1 MSNFMK
7 LLEEAE
13 SSSNNLKFK
22 EFKELLKKVYE
33 ISKSYNKVDDEF
45 IRLDLIIDYSKY
57 TPIIE
62 VIFVG
67 GRIENNKTL
76 QKQFSSIMS
85 IFNEHIDKY
94 LTKTKIE
101 KLTIS
106 DYIMNFYDI
115 DLKNKENLNL
125 FSAFRTNFKK
135 RNNSLVKY

>member
-1 MSNFMK
+1 MSKFMK
-7 LLEEAE
+7 LLEEAD
-13 SSSNNLKFK
+13 NTFKIK

-33 ISKSYNKVDDEF
+33 ISNSYNKVDGEF

-57 TPIIE
+57 SPIIE

-76 QKQFSSIMS
+76 QKQFKSIMS
-85 IFNEHIDKY
+85 IFNEYIDKY

-106 DYIMNFYDI
+106 DYVMNFYDI

>member
-7 LLEEAE
+7 LLEEVE
-13 SSSNNLKFK
+13 SSNNNLKFK

-33 ISKSYNKVDDEF
+33 ISKSYNKVDGEF

-85 IFNEHIDKY
+85 IFNEYIDKY

-106 DYIMNFYDI
+106 DYVMNFYDI

>member
-7 LLEEAE
+7 LLEEVE
-13 SSSNNLKFK
+13 SSNNNLK
-22 EFKELLKKVYE
+22 FKELLKKVYE
-33 ISKSYNKVDDEF
+33 ISKSYNKVDGEF

-85 IFNEHIDKY
+85 IFNEYIDKY

-106 DYIMNFYDI
+106 DYVMNFYDI

>member
-7 LLEEAE
+7 LLEEVE
-13 SSSNNLKFK
+13 TSSNNLKFK
-22 EFKELLKKVYE
+22 EFKELLTKVYE
-33 ISKSYNKVDDEF
+33 TSKSYNKVDDEF

-85 IFNEHIDKY
+85 IFNEYIDKY

>member
-13 SSSNNLKFK
+13 SNNNLKFK

-33 ISKSYNKVDDEF
+33 ISNSYNKVDGEF

-85 IFNEHIDKY
+85 IFNEYIDKY

>member
-7 LLEEAE
+7 LLEQAE
-13 SSSNNLKFK
+13 TSSNNLKFK

-33 ISKSYNKVDDEF
+33 ISKSYNKIDGEF

-85 IFNEHIDKY
+85 IFNEYIDKY

-106 DYIMNFYDI
+106 DYVMNFYDI

>member
-13 SSSNNLKFK
+13 SNNNLKFK

-33 ISKSYNKVDDEF
+33 ISNSYNKVDGEF

-85 IFNEHIDKY
+85 IFNEYIDKY

-135 RNNSLVKY
+135 RNNILVKY

>member
-7 LLEEAE
+7 LLEQAE
-13 SSSNNLKFK
+13 TSSNNLKFK

-33 ISKSYNKVDDEF
+33 ISKSYNKIDGEF

-85 IFNEHIDKY
+85 IFNEYIDKY

-106 DYIMNFYDI
+106 DYVMNFYDI
-115 DLKNKENLNL
+115 DLKSKENLNL

>member
-13 SSSNNLKFK
+13 SNNNLKFK

-33 ISKSYNKVDDEF
+33 VSNSYNKVDGEF

-85 IFNEHIDKY
+85 IFNEYIDKY

>member
-1 MSNFMK
+1 MSKFMK
-7 LLEEAE
+7 LLEEIE
-13 SSSNNLKFK
+13 SSNNNLK
-22 EFKELLKKVYE
+22 FKELLKKVYE
-33 ISKSYNKVDDEF
+33 ISKSYNKVDGEF

-76 QKQFSSIMS
+76 QKQFNSIMS
-85 IFNEHIDKY
+85 IFNEYIDKY

-101 KLTIS
+101 KLTAS
-106 DYIMNFYDI
+106 DYVMNFYDI

-135 RNNSLVKY
+135 RNNNLVKY

>member
-7 LLEEAE
+7 LLEEVE

-33 ISKSYNKVDDEF
+33 ISNSYNKVDGEF

-76 QKQFSSIMS
+76 QKQFNSIMS
-85 IFNEHIDKY
+85 IFNEYIDKY

-101 KLTIS
+101 RLTVS
-106 DYIMNFYDI
+106 DYVMNFYDI

>member
-1 MSNFMK
+1 MNNFMK

-13 SSSNNLKFK
+13 TSNNNLKFK
-22 EFKELLKKVYE
+22 ELLKRVYE
-33 ISKSYNKVDDEF
+33 ISKSYNKVDGEF

-57 TPIIE
+57 SPIIE

-76 QKQFSSIMS
+76 QKQFNSIMS
-85 IFNEHIDKY
+85 IFNEYIDKY

-101 KLTIS
+101 RLTVS
-106 DYIMNFYDI
+106 DYVMNFYDI

-135 RNNSLVKY
+135 RNNNLVKY

>member
-7 LLEEAE
+7 LLEEVE
-13 SSSNNLKFK
+13 SSNNNLKFK

-33 ISKSYNKVDDEF
+33 ISKSYNKVDGEF

-85 IFNEHIDKY
+85 IFNEYIDKY

>member
-7 LLEEAE
+7 LLEEAD
-13 SSSNNLKFK
+13 NTFKIK

-33 ISKSYNKVDDEF
+33 ISKSYNKVDGEF

-85 IFNEHIDKY
+85 IFNEYIDKF

-106 DYIMNFYDI
+106 DYVMNFYDI

-125 FSAFRTNFKK
+125 FSAFRTNFIK
-135 RNNSLVKY
+135 RNNNLVKY

>member
-13 SSSNNLKFK
+13 SNNNLKFK

-33 ISKSYNKVDDEF
+33 ISKSYNKVDGEF

-76 QKQFSSIMS
+76 QKQFNSIMS
-85 IFNEHIDKY
+85 IFNEYIDKY

-101 KLTIS
+101 RLTVS
-106 DYIMNFYDI
+106 DYVMNFYDI

>member
-7 LLEEAE
+7 LLEEAD
-13 SSSNNLKFK
+13 NTFKIK

-33 ISKSYNKVDDEF
+33 ISNSYNKVDGEF

-57 TPIIE
+57 SPIIE

-76 QKQFSSIMS
+76 QKQFNSIMS
-85 IFNEHIDKY
+85 IFNEYIDKY

>member
-7 LLEEAE
+7 LLEEVE
-13 SSSNNLKFK
+13 SSNNNLKFK

-33 ISKSYNKVDDEF
+33 ISKSYNKVDGEF

-85 IFNEHIDKY
+85 IFNEYIDKY

-101 KLTIS
+101 RLTIS

>member
-1 MSNFMK
+1 MK
-7 LLEEAE
+7 LLEEAD
-13 SSSNNLKFK
+13 NTFKIK

-33 ISKSYNKVDDEF
+33 ISKSYNKVDGEF

-85 IFNEHIDKY
+85 IF
-94 LTKTKIE
+94 
-101 KLTIS
+101 
-106 DYIMNFYDI
+106 
-115 DLKNKENLNL
+115 
-125 FSAFRTNFKK
+125 
-135 RNNSLVKY
+135 

>member
-1 MSNFMK
+1 MK

-13 SSSNNLKFK
+13 SNNNLKFK

-33 ISKSYNKVDDEF
+33 VSNSYNKVDGEF

-85 IFNEHIDKY
+85 IFNEYIDKY

>member
-1 MSNFMK
+1 M
-7 LLEEAE
+7 
-13 SSSNNLKFK
+13 
-22 EFKELLKKVYE
+22 
-33 ISKSYNKVDDEF
+33 
-45 IRLDLIIDYSKY
+45 IIDYSKY

-85 IFNEHIDKY
+85 IFNEYIDKY

>member
-1 MSNFMK
+1 MK
-7 LLEEAE
+7 LLEEVE
-13 SSSNNLKFK
+13 SSNNNLKFK

-33 ISKSYNKVDDEF
+33 ISNSYNKVDGEF

-85 IFNEHIDKY
+85 IFNEYIDKY

>member
-7 LLEEAE
+7 LLEEAD
-13 SSSNNLKFK
+13 NTFKIK

-33 ISKSYNKVDDEF
+33 ISKSYNKVDGEF

-85 IFNEHIDKY
+85 IFNEYIDKY

-106 DYIMNFYDI
+106 DYVMNFYDI

>member
-7 LLEEAE
+7 LLEEAD
-13 SSSNNLKFK
+13 NTFKIK

-33 ISKSYNKVDDEF
+33 ISNSYNKVDGEF

-57 TPIIE
+57 SPIIE

-76 QKQFSSIMS
+76 QKQFNSIMS
-85 IFNEHIDKY
+85 IFNEYIDKY

-106 DYIMNFYDI
+106 DYVMNFYDI

>member
-7 LLEEAE
+7 LLEQAE
-13 SSSNNLKFK
+13 LSNNNLK
-22 EFKELLKKVYE
+22 FKELLKKVYE
-33 ISKSYNKVDDEF
+33 ISKSYNKVDGEF

-76 QKQFSSIMS
+76 QKQFNSIIS
-85 IFNEHIDKY
+85 IFNEYIDKY

-101 KLTIS
+101 KLTVS
-106 DYIMNFYDI
+106 DYVMNFYDI

-125 FSAFRTNFKK
+125 FSSFRTNFKK
-135 RNNSLVKY
+135 RNNNLVKY

>member
-13 SSSNNLKFK
+13 SNNNLKFK

-33 ISKSYNKVDDEF
+33 ISKSYNKVDGEF
-45 IRLDLIIDYSKY
+45 IMLDLIIDYSKY
-57 TPIIE
+57 TPIVE

-85 IFNEHIDKY
+85 IFNEYIDKY

-101 KLTIS
+101 KLTAS
-106 DYIMNFYDI
+106 DYVMNFYDI

-135 RNNSLVKY
+135 RNNNLVKY

>member
-13 SSSNNLKFK
+13 SNNNLKFK

-33 ISKSYNKVDDEF
+33 ISNSYNKVDGEF

-85 IFNEHIDKY
+85 IFNEYIDKY

-135 RNNSLVKY
+135 RNNNLVKY

>member
-7 LLEEAE
+7 LLEEAD
-13 SSSNNLKFK
+13 NTFKIK
-22 EFKELLKKVYE
+22 EFKELLKKIYE
-33 ISKSYNKVDDEF
+33 ISKSYNKVDGEF

-85 IFNEHIDKY
+85 IFNEYIDKY

-106 DYIMNFYDI
+106 DYVMNFYDI

-135 RNNSLVKY
+135 RNNSLVKN

>member
-1 MSNFMK
+1 MNNFMK

-13 SSSNNLKFK
+13 TSNNNLKFK
-22 EFKELLKKVYE
+22 ELLKRVYE
-33 ISKSYNKVDDEF
+33 ISKSYNKVDGEF

-57 TPIIE
+57 SPIIE

-76 QKQFSSIMS
+76 QKHFSSIMS
-85 IFNEHIDKY
+85 IFNEYIDKY

-101 KLTIS
+101 KLTAS
-106 DYIMNFYDI
+106 DYVMNFYDI

-135 RNNSLVKY
+135 RNNNLVKY

>member
-7 LLEEAE
+7 LLEEVE
-13 SSSNNLKFK
+13 SSNNNLKFK

-33 ISKSYNKVDDEF
+33 ISNSYNKVDGEF

-85 IFNEHIDKY
+85 IFNEYIDKY

>member
-7 LLEEAE
+7 LLEEVE
-13 SSSNNLKFK
+13 SSNNNLKFK
-22 EFKELLKKVYE
+22 ELLTKVYE
-33 ISKSYNKVDDEF
+33 TSKSYNKVDDEF

-85 IFNEHIDKY
+85 IFNEYIDKY

>member
-7 LLEEAE
+7 LLEEVE
-13 SSSNNLKFK
+13 SNNNNLKFK

-33 ISKSYNKVDDEF
+33 ISKSYNKVDGEF

-85 IFNEHIDKY
+85 IFNEYIDKY
-94 LTKTKIE
+94 LTKSKIE

-106 DYIMNFYDI
+106 DYVMNFYDI

>member
-13 SSSNNLKFK
+13 TSSNNLKFK
-22 EFKELLKKVYE
+22 ELLTKVYE
-33 ISKSYNKVDDEF
+33 TSKSYNKVDDEF

-85 IFNEHIDKY
+85 IFNEYIDKY

>member
-13 SSSNNLKFK
+13 SNNNLKFK

-33 ISKSYNKVDDEF
+33 ISKSYNKVDGEF

-85 IFNEHIDKY
+85 IFNEYIDKY

-115 DLKNKENLNL
+115 DLKNKEKLNL

>member
-1 MSNFMK
+1 MK

-13 SSSNNLKFK
+13 SSNNLKFK

-33 ISKSYNKVDDEF
+33 ISKSYNKVDGEF

-57 TPIIE
+57 SPIIE

-76 QKQFSSIMS
+76 QKQFNSIMS
-85 IFNEHIDKY
+85 IFNEYIDKY

-101 KLTIS
+101 RLTVS
-106 DYIMNFYDI
+106 DYVMNFYDI

-135 RNNSLVKY
+135 RNNNLVKY

>member
-7 LLEEAE
+7 LLEEVE
-13 SSSNNLKFK
+13 SNNNNLKFK
-22 EFKELLKKVYE
+22 EFKGLLKKVYE
-33 ISKSYNKVDDEF
+33 ISKSYNKVDGEF

-85 IFNEHIDKY
+85 IFNEYIDKY

>member
-13 SSSNNLKFK
+13 SNNNLKFK
-22 EFKELLKKVYE
+22 DFKELLKKVYE
-33 ISKSYNKVDDEF
+33 ISNSYNKVDGEF

-85 IFNEHIDKY
+85 IFNEYIDKY

>member
-7 LLEEAE
+7 LLEEVE
-13 SSSNNLKFK
+13 SNNNNLKFK

-33 ISKSYNKVDDEF
+33 ISKSYNKVDGEF

-85 IFNEHIDKY
+85 IFNEYIDKY